1 MGRTSNSIHWNYFK
15 KDTIGEINFFIGKI
29 INSVYETVTTMISK
43 LKFLFGGGY
52 DWSRAKSSWFAKS
65 VSFSV

>member
-1 MGRTSNSIHWNYFK
+1 MGRTSISLHWNYFK

-43 LKFLFGGGY
+43 LKFLLGGG
-52 DWSRAKSSWFAKS
+52 
-65 VSFSV
+65 